1 MAKMTCLP
9 PFPKSP
15 LPFLFPLTS
24 HFLSQKAQK
33 ILTQTQYVC
42 EHQLFLT
49 SSSAN
54 ALLFP
59 ICQHKKLLCQ
69 GTQEDLGGT
78 LLTLP
83 DPHSFDNCPGSSSPN
98 ISPAQEDPLWEV
110 AGPFPQLLRLASP
123 SPQDISD
130 KPATSAPTP
139 GSLRVL
145 PNRVVAAMETHLH

>member
-59 ICQHKKLLCQ
+59 ICQHKKPLCQ

-83 DPHSFDNCPGSSSPN
+83 DPHSFDNCPGSSSCN
-98 ISPAQEDPLWEV
+98 VSPAQEVPLW
-110 AGPFPQLLRLASP
+110 GGGQPLP
-123 SPQDISD
+123 SALTPRQPLPPKSSL
-130 KPATSAPTP
+130 TSMPP
-139 GSLRVL
+139 L
-145 PNRVVAAMETHLH
+145 PLCLGL